1 MLAPARTL
9 RDALATLSTFFYG
22 YAGQL
27 DRKTI
32 SATADQ
38 VFTQRAS
45 HAFPP
50 ITKIDPAWGRELE
63 VVARELVMRGA
74 SVHLCELDR

>member
-9 RDALATLSTFFYG
+9 KDALATLSTSMDML
-22 YAGQL
+22 GQL
-27 DRKTI
+27 DRKAI
-32 SATADQ
+32 PATADQ

-50 ITKIDPAWGRELE
+50 ITKIDLAWGRELE
-63 VVARELVMRGA
+63 VVAREFGYAWCFRPPLRT
-74 SVHLCELDR
+74 R